1 MSNAPRAAGSLLR
14 MAWMSSEIRSNMG
27 VKDRMCENFGLQS
40 YDSSPMHSLRTSQHT
55 MPLKPLWKWGITL
68 FAIVS
73 ANAFAQDVTL
83 KISHFFPPTSNA
95 HANILLPWTQRVET
109 ASKGRI
115 KFQIY
120 PSMQLGGA
128 PNQLIDQAKDGVADI
143 VWTLPGYTPG
153 RFPRSEV
160 FELPLLVQSGEQAS
174 RAAWEY
180 SQKHLVDEFRGA
192 KLLSVHTHDAG
203 LLHMVKK
210 PVRTLEDLRGE
221 KLRAPNRVANK
232 MLAALGAS
240 PVSLPFTALQEGLSK
255 GILDGLFITWEALP
269 STKINEVVKFHT
281 EMPQGSPALY
291 TSVIVIAMNDA
302 KFKALPGDLRA
313 ILDKNSGMEL
323 AAIIGRTWDQSAITA
338 RLAEIAT
345 GDKLVTLDAKEY
357 ARWQEAAQRVTREWI
372 AEMKAKNI
380 DAVTLLDDAQ
390 RLLLKHAVKA
400 KR

>member
-1 MSNAPRAAGSLLR
+1 
-14 MAWMSSEIRSNMG
+14 
-27 VKDRMCENFGLQS
+27 VCENFGMQS
-40 YDSSPMHSLRTSQHT
+40 YDSSPMHSKATIKRA
-55 MPLKPLWKWGITL
+55 MPLKPLWKWGIAL
-68 FAIVS
+68 IAAIS
-73 ANAFAQDVTL
+73 GNALAQEVTL

-95 HANILLPWTQRVET
+95 HANILVPWTQRVEA

-128 PNQLIDQAKDGVADI
+128 PNQLFDQAKDGVADV

-153 RFPRSEV
+153 RFPKSEV
-160 FELPLLVQSGEQAS
+160 FELPLMVESGEQAS

-180 SQKHLVDEFRGA
+180 SQKHLLDEFKGV

-281 EMPQGSPALY
+281 EMPEGSPALY
-291 TSVIVIAMNDA
+291 TSVIVIAMNEA
-302 KFKALPGDLRA
+302 KYKGLPAELRA

-323 AAIIGRTWDQSAITA
+323 AALIGRTWDQSAIAA
-338 RLAEIAT
+338 RQAEMGS
-345 GDKLVTLDAKEY
+345 GDKLLTLDPKEY
-357 ARWQEAAQRVTREWI
+357 ARWQEAGQRVTRDWV

-390 RLLLKHAVKA
+390 RLLAKHAVKA
-400 KR
+400 KGQALSR

>member
-1 MSNAPRAAGSLLR
+1 MQT
-14 MAWMSSEIRSNMG
+14 SE
-27 VKDRMCENFGLQS
+27 CA
-40 YDSSPMHSLRTSQHT
+40 

-68 FAIVS
+68 VAVVS
-73 ANAFAQDVTL
+73 VNALAQEVTL

-95 HANILLPWTQRVET
+95 HANILVPWTQRVEA

-128 PNQLIDQAKDGVADI
+128 PNQLFDQAKDGVADI

-153 RFPRSEV
+153 RFPTSEV
-160 FELPLLVQSGEQAS
+160 FELPLMVQSGEQAS
-174 RAAWEY
+174 RAIWEY
-180 SQKHLVDEFRGA
+180 SQRHLIDEFKGV

-210 PVRTLEDLRGE
+210 PIRTLEDLRGE
-221 KLRAPNRVANK
+221 KIRAPNRVANK

-240 PVSLPFTALQEGLSK
+240 PVSLPFTSLQEGLSK

-291 TSVIVIAMNDA
+291 TSVIVIAMNEA
-302 KFKALPGDLRA
+302 KYNALTADLRTL
-313 ILDKNSGMEL
+313 LDSNSGMEL
-323 AAIIGRTWDQSAITA
+323 GALIGRTWDQSAIAA
-338 RLAEIAT
+338 REAELGS
-345 GDKLVTLDAKEY
+345 GDKLITLEAKEY
-357 ARWQEAAQRVTREWI
+357 ARWQRAAQRVAREWVS
-372 AEMKAKNI
+372 EMRAKNI

-390 RLLLKHAVKA
+390 RFLAKYAVNA
-400 KR
+400 RR

>member
-1 MSNAPRAAGSLLR
+1 
-14 MAWMSSEIRSNMG
+14 
-27 VKDRMCENFGLQS
+27 VCENFGMQS
-40 YDSSPMHSLRTSQHT
+40 YDSSPMHSKATIKRA
-55 MPLKPLWKWGITL
+55 MPLKPLWKWGIAL
-68 FAIVS
+68 IAAIS
-73 ANAFAQDVTL
+73 GNALAQEVTL

-95 HANILLPWTQRVET
+95 HANILVPWTQRVEA

-128 PNQLIDQAKDGVADI
+128 PNQLFDQAKDGVADI

-153 RFPRSEV
+153 RFPKSEV
-160 FELPLLVQSGEQAS
+160 FELPLMVQSAEQAS

-180 SQKHLVDEFRGA
+180 SQKHLLDEFKGV

-281 EMPQGSPALY
+281 EMPEGSPALY
-291 TSVIVIAMNDA
+291 TSVIVIAMNEA
-302 KFKALPGDLRA
+302 KYKGLPAELRA

-323 AAIIGRTWDQSAITA
+323 AALIGRTWDQSAIAA
-338 RLAEIAT
+338 RQAEMGS
-345 GDKLVTLDAKEY
+345 GDKLLTLDPKEY
-357 ARWQEAAQRVTREWI
+357 ARWQEAGQRVTRDWV

-390 RLLLKHAVKA
+390 RLLAKHAVKA
-400 KR
+400 KGQALSR

>member
-1 MSNAPRAAGSLLR
+1 
-14 MAWMSSEIRSNMG
+14 
-27 VKDRMCENFGLQS
+27 
-40 YDSSPMHSLRTSQHT
+40 MHSKATIKRA
-55 MPLKPLWKWGITL
+55 MPLKPLWKWGIAL
-68 FAIVS
+68 IAAIS
-73 ANAFAQDVTL
+73 GNALAQEVTL

-95 HANILLPWTQRVET
+95 HANILVPWTQRVEA

-128 PNQLIDQAKDGVADI
+128 PNQLFDQAKDGVADV

-153 RFPRSEV
+153 RFPKSEV
-160 FELPLLVQSGEQAS
+160 FELPLMVESGEQAS

-180 SQKHLVDEFRGA
+180 SQKHLLDEFKGV

-281 EMPQGSPALY
+281 EMPEGSPALY
-291 TSVIVIAMNDA
+291 TSVIVIAMNEA
-302 KFKALPGDLRA
+302 KYKGLPAELRA

-323 AAIIGRTWDQSAITA
+323 AALIGRTWDQSAIAA
-338 RLAEIAT
+338 RQAEMGS
-345 GDKLVTLDAKEY
+345 GDKLLTLDPKEY
-357 ARWQEAAQRVTREWI
+357 ARWQEAGQRVTRDWV

-390 RLLLKHAVKA
+390 RLLAKHAVKA
-400 KR
+400 KGQALSR

>member
-1 MSNAPRAAGSLLR
+1 MRAKR
-14 MAWMSSEIRSNMG
+14 C
-27 VKDRMCENFGLQS
+27 VCENFGMQS
-40 YDSSPMHSLRTSQHT
+40 YDSSPMYSKQTIKRAL
-55 MPLKPLWKWGITL
+55 PLKPLWNWGIAL
-68 FAIVS
+68 FAAVS
-73 ANAFAQDVTL
+73 SGAFAQEVTL

-95 HANILLPWTQRVET
+95 HANILVPWTQRIEA

-115 KFQIY
+115 KFQIF

-128 PNQLIDQAKDGVADI
+128 PNQLFDQAKDGVADI

-153 RFPRSEV
+153 RFPKSEV
-160 FELPLLVQSGEQAS
+160 FELPLMVQSGEQAS
-174 RAAWEY
+174 RATWEY
-180 SQKHLVDEFRGA
+180 SQKHLIDEFKGV

-203 LLHMVKK
+203 LLHTVKK
-210 PVRTLEDLRGE
+210 PIRTLEDLRGE

-232 MLAALGAS
+232 MLIALGAS

-291 TSVIVIAMNDA
+291 TSVIVIAMNEA
-302 KFKALPGDLRA
+302 KYNALPADLRA

-323 AAIIGRTWDQSAITA
+323 GALIGQTWDQSAIAA
-338 RLAEIAT
+338 RQAEMSS
-345 GDKLVTLDAKEY
+345 GDTIITLDPKEY
-357 ARWQEAAQRVTREWI
+357 ARWQEAGQRVTREWVG
-372 AEMKAKNI
+372 EMKAKKI

-390 RLLLKHAVKA
+390 RLLAKYALNA

>member
-1 MSNAPRAAGSLLR
+1 MLIYLRNARYKALSATWKAA
-14 MAWMSSEIRSNMG
+14 
-27 VKDRMCENFGLQS
+27 
-40 YDSSPMHSLRTSQHT
+40 
-55 MPLKPLWKWGITL
+55 
-68 FAIVS
+68 
-73 ANAFAQDVTL
+73 AFALACGIGTTGAEDLTL

-95 HANILLPWTQRVET
+95 HANILVPWTKRVEA

-120 PSMQLGGA
+120 PAMQLGGT
-128 PNQLIDQAKDGVADI
+128 PNQLFDQAKDGVADI

-153 RFPRSEV
+153 RFPKSEV
-160 FELPLLVQSGEQAS
+160 FELPMLVQSGEQAS

-180 SQKHLVDEFRGA
+180 GQKHLVDEFKGV
-192 KLLSVHTHDAG
+192 KLLSIHTHDAG

-240 PVSLPFTALQEGLSK
+240 PVSVPFTALQEGLSK

-269 STKINEVVKFHT
+269 STKINEVVKHHT

-291 TSVIVIAMNDA
+291 TSVIVIAMNQA
-302 KFKALPGDLRA
+302 KYNALPADLRA
-313 ILDKNSGMEL
+313 ILDRNSGMEL
-323 AAIIGRTWDQSAITA
+323 GALIGRTWDQSAITA
-338 RLAEIAT
+338 RKAEIGG
-345 GDKLVTLDAKEY
+345 GDKLITLTNEEY
-357 ARWQEAAQRVTREWI
+357 ARWQIAGQRVTREWV

-380 DAVTLLDDAQ
+380 DAVTLLSDAQ
-390 RLLLKHAVKA
+390 AALAKYADKA

>member
-1 MSNAPRAAGSLLR
+1 MSDEREPEGQRC
-14 MAWMSSEIRSNMG
+14 
-27 VKDRMCENFGLQS
+27 VCENFGMQS
-40 YDSSPMHSLRTSQHT
+40 YDSSPMHSKATIKRA
-55 MPLKPLWKWGITL
+55 MPLKPLWKWGIAL
-68 FAIVS
+68 IAAIS
-73 ANAFAQDVTL
+73 GNALAQEVTL

-95 HANILLPWTQRVET
+95 HANILVPWTQRVEA

-128 PNQLIDQAKDGVADI
+128 PNQLFDQAKDGVADV

-153 RFPRSEV
+153 RFPKSEV
-160 FELPLLVQSGEQAS
+160 FELPLMVESGEQAS

-180 SQKHLVDEFRGA
+180 SQKHLLDEFKGV

-281 EMPQGSPALY
+281 EMPEGSPALY
-291 TSVIVIAMNDA
+291 TSVIVIAMNEA
-302 KFKALPGDLRA
+302 KYKGLPAELRA

-323 AAIIGRTWDQSAITA
+323 AALIGRTWDQSAIAA
-338 RLAEIAT
+338 RQAEMGS
-345 GDKLVTLDAKEY
+345 GDKLLTLDPKEY
-357 ARWQEAAQRVTREWI
+357 ARWQEAGQRVTRDWV

-390 RLLLKHAVKA
+390 RLLAKHAVKA
-400 KR
+400 KGQALSR